1 MINNKTIQN
10 CMNYV
15 GSKDRMMQQML
26 SNLDSTKSSFIDLF
40 AGAGSVSLNASE
52 LYKDIHINDGNW
64 QLIRFLEYLRDTCT
78 AVVLEDIDKWI
89 KFFDL
94 SKTNKEGY
102 LKAREYYNVFSNKD
116 YNFNPALFYAL
127 VSHSFSHNI
136 TFNSSQEFNVPAGT
150 NRSSFNSSLR
160 EKLIKF
166 SNKITEVH
174 PTTTGAKFNDLLG
187 ILFAAEHKSLA
198 EYMFYV
204 DPPYFVAD
212 SVYSRIH
219 GLKWTEKNERDLYNY
234 LDMIDSYKG
243 SFLLSNTVEDNGKVN
258 SILKEWMTKYNVI
271 EVDMSYK
278 NCNYQRKN
286 SGETRE
292 ILVKNY

>member
-1 MINNKTIQN
+1 MTNKEIVQN

-15 GSKDRMMQQML
+15 GSKDRMLSQL
-26 SNLDSTKSSFIDLF
+26 ISNLDSTKNRFVDLF
-40 AGAGSVSLNASE
+40 CGGGVVGLNVHNM
-52 LYKDIHINDGNW
+52 YKDIHLNDGNW
-64 QLIRFLEYLRDTCT
+64 QLVRFLEYLRDTCT
-78 AVVLEDIDKWI
+78 AVVLEDVDKWI
-89 KFFDL
+89 KFFNL

-102 LKAREYYNVFSNKD
+102 LKAREYYNIFASRD
-116 YNFNPALFYAL
+116 YNFNASLFYAL

-136 TFNSSQEFNVPAGT
+136 TFNSKQEFNVPAGT

-160 EKLIKF
+160 NKLINF
-166 SNKITEVH
+166 SNRITEVQ
-174 PTTTGAKFNDLLG
+174 PTTTGVHFNSLLG
-187 ILFAAEHKSLA
+187 ILFSAEHKSLS

-204 DPPYFVAD
+204 DPPYAISD
-212 SVYSRIH
+212 DPYSRIH

-243 SFLLSNTVEDNGKVN
+243 SFLLSNTVEDNGKTN
-258 SILKEWMTKYNVI
+258 YILKEWMSKYKVI

-286 SGETRE
+286 NGETRE